1 MKVRE
6 TGVLTS
12 SDVYFHTPS
21 AASKEIF
28 LTLLCAGRYDCT
40 PEYMVKRH
48 SYESGLIPLVLEG
61 SGYAEIG
68 DRRHTLRQG
77 DAVLLDCYLPH
88 CYGTSS
94 GWSILWVHFGGAAA
108 HRMILSLEPS
118 RRVLRPG
125 AWSYEMRRCMM
136 SVYGM
141 FSDPGNAPD
150 DVRIH
155 TEITRMICFFFAGGQ
170 NESASAMDT
179 VAAKLSDRLS
189 ERVTTRELAGMVH
202 MSESQLNRS
211 FRREKGLSPHQFRIE
226 ARLNAARYLLA
237 NTVLSLSEIALKC
250 GFRDAS
256 ALIHQFKARTGLTP
270 GEYAAQCRDTI
281 PDQLS

>member
-6 TGVLTS
+6 TGVLPS

-21 AASKEIF
+21 VASKKIF

-40 PEYMVKRH
+40 PEYTVKRR
-48 SYESGLIPLVLEG
+48 SYESGLILLVLEG
-61 SGYAEIG
+61 SGYAVIG
-68 DRRHTLRQG
+68 GRRHDLRQG

-88 CYGTSS
+88 CYGTNS
-94 GWSILWVHFGGAAA
+94 GWSILWVHFGGEAA

-125 AWSYEMRRCMM
+125 AWSYEMLRCMM
-136 SVYGM
+136 GVYSM
-141 FSDPGNAPD
+141 FSEPGKTPD
-150 DVRIH
+150 DARIH

-170 NESASAMDT
+170 NESASAMDA

-189 ERVTTRELAGMVH
+189 ERVTTRELAVMVH

-211 FRREKGLSPHQFRIE
+211 FRREKGFSPHQFRIE

-237 NTVLSLSEIALKC
+237 NTALSLSEIALQC

-256 ALIHQFKARTGLTP
+256 ALVHQFKARTGLTP
-270 GEYAAQCRDTI
+270 GEYAARCRNLVPVQI
-281 PDQLS
+281 P